1 MKMVNLFMC
10 TCVREIHGPNS
21 TKIWLTKCGDCIVSN
36 NNSKIPENDLN
47 KIIKAIKS
55 NYFYILSEWKT
66 FYGVEEVGFYC

>member
-1 MKMVNLFMC
+1 M
-10 TCVREIHGPNS
+10 
-21 TKIWLTKCGDCIVSN
+21 SN